1 MTWTAH
7 RSTSKQKAV
16 LGRSVPKTTNQKHIT
31 GINTGILTGI
41 ITNFTT
47 GIISVLLLQL

>member
-16 LGRSVPKTTNQKHIT
+16 LGRSVPKNNPKHIT

-41 ITNFTT
+41 ITSFTT